1 LSVFG
6 FNRKIDNNVPQGVL
20 RNCKNGDLMKH
31 TTSQIIDFL
40 RSKKDF
46 FASEFKVKKIGI
58 FGSYARGTGDD
69 ESDID
74 IVVEL
79 EKPDLYCLIGVKQT
93 VEEGMGGK
101 VDVVRLR
108 AKMNATLKQR
118 IERDAIYV

>member
-1 LSVFG
+1 
-6 FNRKIDNNVPQGVL
+6 
-20 RNCKNGDLMKH
+20 MKH

-40 RSKKDF
+40 RSQKDF

-58 FGSYARGTGDD
+58 FGSYARGTSHDY
-69 ESDID
+69 SDID

-79 EKPDLYCLIGVKQT
+79 EKPDLYYLIGVKQA
-93 VEEGMGGK
+93 VEEAMGGK

-108 AKMNATLKQR
+108 DKMNTALKQR

>member
-1 LSVFG
+1 
-6 FNRKIDNNVPQGVL
+6 
-20 RNCKNGDLMKH
+20 MKR
-31 TTSQIIDFL
+31 TTGQIMDFL
-40 RSKKDF
+40 RSHKNF

-58 FGSYARGTGDD
+58 FGSYARGTGND

-79 EKPDLYCLIGVKQT
+79 EKPDLYYLIGVKQT
-93 VEEGMGGK
+93 VEEAMGGK

-108 AKMNATLKQR
+108 ARMNDTLRQR

>member
-1 LSVFG
+1 
-6 FNRKIDNNVPQGVL
+6 
-20 RNCKNGDLMKH
+20 MKH

-40 RSKKDF
+40 RSQKDF

-79 EKPDLYCLIGVKQT
+79 EEPDLYCLIGVKQA
-93 VEEGMGGK
+93 VEEGMGGSK

-108 AKMNATLKQR
+108 GKMNATLKQR

>member
-1 LSVFG
+1 
-6 FNRKIDNNVPQGVL
+6 
-20 RNCKNGDLMKH
+20 MKH
-31 TTSQIIDFL
+31 TTGQIMDYL
-40 RSKKDF
+40 RSNKDV

-58 FGSYARGTGDD
+58 FGSYARGTSNE

-79 EKPDLYCLIGVKQT
+79 EKPDLYYLIGVKQA
-93 VEEGMGGK
+93 VEEAMGAR

-108 AKMNATLKQR
+108 SKMNAALRMR